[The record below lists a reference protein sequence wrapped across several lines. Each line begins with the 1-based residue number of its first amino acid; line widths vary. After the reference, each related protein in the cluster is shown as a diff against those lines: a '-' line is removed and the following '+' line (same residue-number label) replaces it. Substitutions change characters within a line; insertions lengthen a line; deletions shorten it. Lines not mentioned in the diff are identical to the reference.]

1 MRKEAKRGKQKRN
14 AFTEATLLHLTR
26 RIAKVRSTT
35 KMSVLF
41 TEDTNG
47 ASVLSTREVRTGVAA
62 AMAVDTAE
70 DKVVGFPPVEEDVDR
85 ITILLHSQDAVRL
98 EDEAMEVDAS
108 NTDEVTITEVVAAII
123 LEEKRTITMDTNERN
138 SLEIVMVGRN
148 LITTITD
155 LTEVTGVPEAA
166 PIHMSLPLNMFLG
179 TITNGESHKE
189 SSV

>member
-1 MRKEAKRGKQKRN
+1 M
-14 AFTEATLLHLTR
+14 
-26 RIAKVRSTT
+26 
-35 KMSVLF
+35 
-41 TEDTNG
+41 EDL
-47 ASVLSTREVRTGVAA
+47 VEDR
-62 AMAVDTAE
+62 AVSLTAE
-70 DKVVGFPPVEEDVDR
+70 EADVDR
-85 ITILLHSQDAVRL
+85 TRTQRRHKVEVPL
-98 EDEAMEVDAS
+98 EVEAMAEVGS
-108 NTDEVTITEVVAAII
+108 N
-123 LEEKRTITMDTNERN
+123 LEEAATRVVEVATIREVNSITTMDSRERN